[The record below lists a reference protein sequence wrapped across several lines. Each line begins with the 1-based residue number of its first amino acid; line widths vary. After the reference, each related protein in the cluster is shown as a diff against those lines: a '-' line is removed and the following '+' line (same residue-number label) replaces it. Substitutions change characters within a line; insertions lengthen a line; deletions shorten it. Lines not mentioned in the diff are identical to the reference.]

1 MLMFLSKISVPRT
14 RASTHLLRIQAFCPW
29 LLMLKQNKELD
40 ESAIN
45 SALEKVDFAVEDAA
59 AQSIEDV

>member
-1 MLMFLSKISVPRT
+1 MKNQIGDEILSTAEDEIDFFKRKISE
-14 RASTHLLRIQAFCPW
+14 LG
-29 LLMLKQNKELD
+29 KQKGLD